1 MTTALTA
8 RSTRSGGWWAVE
20 VPEVQ
25 GLFTQ
30 ARRLDLVTAAVLDAA
45 ALLTGRPESDFDVVV
60 VPVLDADDL
69 SVVRDARE
77 RRAELAEA
85 EQAAA
90 RASRA
95 AVARLRAEG
104 LTVRDVAEIM
114 GMSPQRVSQ
123 LVAS

>member
-1 MTTALTA
+1 MTTTLTA

-20 VPEVQ
+20 VPEIA

-30 ARRLDLVTAAVLDAA
+30 ARRLDQVTAAVLDAA
-45 ALLTGRPESDFDVVV
+45 ALLTGRPESEFDVVV
-60 VPVLDADDL
+60 TPVLDADDL
-69 SVVRDARE
+69 TIVRDARE

-90 RASRA
+90 RASRV
-95 AVARLRAEG
+95 AVARLRSEG